1 MAGRDRLA
9 TESVDHAVAEGGVEP
24 GRVGSAAGNG
34 GKAGDRHEGARVAG
48 GPARR
53 PELAEADVR
62 RREPERGGDRRG
74 VRRRSHLGRSLRNRE
89 AGAAMP
95 VRHRLERAAHRPDL
109 LFQHDLAAGGG
120 AVAQPEQHRGPHRRV
135 ACERQ
140 LARRGEDANAGAVG
154 RVLGREHE
162 HRLRMVELAR
172 DRLHRRRL
180 QSIAVEHDGERI
192 AGEAPVGEH
201 VERHELPAH
210 RFLHRAFRRNRARRI
225 S

>member
-135 ACERQ
+135 ACERSSRAEVKMRTR
-140 LARRGEDANAGAVG
+140 ARWAEFSGANTNTVSGWLNSRATACIAAVSSPSLSSTTASG
-154 RVLGREHE
+154 
-162 HRLRMVELAR
+162 
-172 DRLHRRRL
+172 
-180 QSIAVEHDGERI
+180 
-192 AGEAPVGEH
+192 
-201 VERHELPAH
+201 LPAK
-210 RFLHRAFRRNRARRI
+210 RRSVNTSSVTNCRRI
-225 S
+225 GSSIGHSAATAPEE